1 MKSRAHHHQLPLAM
15 LLCLAACGP
24 ARLAAAPPPQPA
36 NLENQQ
42 SIFTVPASPSEGRD
56 PFFPGSIRIYGGNP
70 DKPSQGPA
78 FNELSVRS
86 ILVTPQS
93 VLAIINNHPFAA
105 GEDGD
110 VIIAKTGRR
119 LHIRCA
125 NINSKAGTVTVEA
138 EGFSQVLHLSGG
150 P

>member
-1 MKSRAHHHQLPLAM
+1 MKSRVHDHQWLPAM

-24 ARLAAAPPPQPA
+24 VRLAAAPPQPA
-36 NLENQQ
+36 SQEIQQ
-42 SIFTVPASPSEGRD
+42 SVFTFPASPAEGRD
-56 PFFPGSIRIYGGNP
+56 PFFPSSIRIYGSNP

-110 VIIAKTGRR
+110 VIIKPGQR

-125 NINSKAGTVTVEA
+125 AINPKAGTVTVEA
-138 EGFSQVLHLSGG
+138 DGFSQVLHLSGE